1 MKIIGKY
8 LIRIL
13 FFLSIISVL
22 LFLHFENLESFFLT
36 NQTLNSVI
44 LIVIGSGIIFIIKQ
58 LVNIKNELN
67 WLNNVFKLSSSSK
80 LSVRSPKLLK
90 YLDNYLKERSGKVIF
105 SQSSMKTVMESLE
118 GRLIESREISR
129 YMIGLTIFLGLLG
142 TFWGLLETINSVSI
156 TVRGLDFS
164 ENTQKLFQVLK
175 QGLEQPLSGM
185 GTAFS
190 SSLFGLGG
198 SLILGFLDLQ
208 SNQAQNRFYNE
219 IEEKLSERTKFS
231 LMNMDE
237 SDKKNLAPAYIESLI
252 EVTTENLKKST
263 AVIEKQNLHQE
274 SISKS
279 INEINRIISEN
290 TNLNRDIKEE
300 IKVLS
305 KTIANV
311 SKNSET

>member
-1 MKIIGKY
+1 MKIVGKY

-13 FFLSIISVL
+13 FFLTIISSL

-44 LIVIGSGIIFIIKQ
+44 LIVIGSGIIFVIKQ
-58 LVNIKNELN
+58 LINIKNELN
-67 WLNNVFKLSSSSK
+67 WLNNIFKLSSGSK

-90 YLDNYLKERSGKVIF
+90 YLDNYFKEHSGKFIF

-156 TVRGLDFS
+156 TVKGLDFS

-219 IEEKLSERTKFS
+219 VEEKLSERTKFS

-237 SDKKNLAPAYIESLI
+237 GDKKNLAPAYIESLI

-311 SKNSET
+311 SKR